1 MSRGSGPGRHK
12 LACVGRTYATVI
24 PHREAHERIAADA
37 RRNKPEQTAARPSR
51 LAVFGTTRPTEPPP
65 SLNLPILARRRRAK
79 GGPIDCPVQSA
90 DQASATHNVAER
102 DGNEI
107 MDDASCRN

>member
-1 MSRGSGPGRHK
+1 MQQTPRMSRGSGAGRHK
-12 LACVGRTYATVI
+12 LACVGRTARHTSALRLMPGAT
-24 PHREAHERIAADA
+24 AGTNGGAAFA
-37 RRNKPEQTAARPSR
+37 FAVFGAARP
-51 LAVFGTTRPTEPPP
+51 PEPPP

-90 DQASATHNVAER
+90 NQASATHNVAER